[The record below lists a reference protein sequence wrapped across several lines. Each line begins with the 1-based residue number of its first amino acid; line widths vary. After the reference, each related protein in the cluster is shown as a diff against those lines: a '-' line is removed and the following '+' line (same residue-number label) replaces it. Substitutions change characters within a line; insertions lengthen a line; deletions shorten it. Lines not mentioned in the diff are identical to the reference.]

1 MFALEISFK
10 GDEPASETIFVRR
23 PAALIGSR
31 ESSHVLID
39 DMAPLGYGILITR
52 DIGRRFKLSPIA
64 EGGKVYT
71 PQFLDGVYEGEAVI
85 DLGPV
90 VLHLVALDI
99 DLLARDSEPPDRAGV
114 RVLRQACS
122 GDGPRFPAI
131 LLLSQPSSTIS
142 FAPEHPLLL
151 GRSRQCAVRLDSSS
165 VSEKHARVGYESG
178 EFWVEDLGSTNG
190 TFVNQQQISG
200 RMKVDPGVPISLGRD
215 VTFVGVLSAE
225 DATGALATP
234 TPAGT
239 KLTASEKRYPL
250 LLSLSE
256 TARPAQ
262 VVLVSGSTIELG
274 RDPSSDMWLG
284 VPHVSRRHCAVECTP
299 SGVVRITDQSTNGT
313 RYEGKILKKDQ
324 SVETT
329 GKSMVLD
336 FGGGV
341 TVAICF
347 SQKDEERFI
356 AAGGAAEAYMSNDP
370 SMLEDGAAMAAKRS
384 RRRSKTTFLRAPE
397 EARKAAAAVKGVG
410 VFRQLYARLS
420 GKGRLA
426 MAGAILGIIGVGAVI
441 GGLLIAGLR

>member
-10 GDEPASETIFVRR
+10 GDQPTSETVFVRR
-23 PAALIGSR
+23 PMALIGSR

-39 DMAPLGYGILITR
+39 DMASLGYAILITR
-52 DIGRRFKLSPIA
+52 DVGRRFKLSPIA

-99 DLLARDSEPPDRAGV
+99 DLLARESEPPDRAGI
-114 RVLRQACS
+114 RVLRQACA

-131 LLLSQPSSTIS
+131 LLLSEPSATIS
-142 FAPEHPLLL
+142 FAPDYPLLL
-151 GRSRQCAVRLDSSS
+151 GRSRQCSVRLDSSS

-178 EFWVEDLGSTNG
+178 EFWVEDLGSSSG
-190 TFVNQQQISG
+190 TFVNRHQISG
-200 RMKVDPGVPISLGRD
+200 RMRVDPGTEISLGRD
-215 VTFVGVLSAE
+215 VTIVGVLSPE
-225 DATGALATP
+225 DATGALAAPARSGAKP
-234 TPAGT
+234 TA
-239 KLTASEKRYPL
+239 AEKRYPL

-262 VVLVSGSTIELG
+262 LVLVPGSSIELG

-284 VPHVSRRHCAVECTP
+284 VPHVSRRHCAVEFTP
-299 SGVVRITDQSTNGT
+299 AGVVRVTDQSTNGT
-313 RYEGKILKKDQ
+313 GYEGKILKKDQ
-324 SVETT
+324 SVETSA
-329 GKSMVLD
+329 KPMVLD

-347 SQKDEERFI
+347 SEKDEQRFI
-356 AAGGAAEAYMSNDP
+356 AAGGAVQAFTSADP
-370 SMLEDGAAMAAKRS
+370 ALLQEGAAKAERRG
-384 RRRSKTTFLRAPE
+384 RRRSKTTFLRAPD
-397 EARKAAAAVKGVG
+397 EAKKAAAAVQGIG
-410 VFRQLYARLS
+410 VFRQLYVRLS

-426 MAGAILGIIGVGAVI
+426 MAGAVIGIVGVGAVI
-441 GGLLIAGLR
+441 GSLLIAGLR